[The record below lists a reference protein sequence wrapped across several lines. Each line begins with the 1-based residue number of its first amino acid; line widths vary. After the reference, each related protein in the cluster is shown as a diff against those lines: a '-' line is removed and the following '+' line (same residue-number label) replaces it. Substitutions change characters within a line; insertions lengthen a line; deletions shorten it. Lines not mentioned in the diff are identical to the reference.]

1 MKNITKRSVALLLV
15 AVLGVGSIPAAA
27 VEIDAGEVP
36 MGDAVSV
43 QTVTD
48 WSQISAVINDYWQ
61 DDYFG
66 EITVDPEKNRAEL
79 DGEKISLQKELDVS
93 RAVASDIM
101 DSSDAAE
108 QYFEENTDY
117 TSFTDGGGVVHVRD
131 PYQTQRLLVYADE
144 LTGDYGASEILHWAE
159 YGEFFLQFDSRE
171 ATQAAYE
178 QLTAELGDDN
188 CFTDDVLTTDMLLS
202 EDSTDS
208 DSTQCVSWGTSY
220 MGLDVLKEDVENDR
234 DVTGTV
240 TAAVIDTGID
250 TDHEMFEGRTVTGY
264 NFATKD
270 GTTAENYEDTAKK
283 QKGHGTHVAGIVTD
297 CTPDNVQLLILRVFD
312 KEGEALNSAVE
323 AAIRYA
329 GENGADVVNMSL
341 GSVQNPQK
349 PYSVWDRAL
358 SGLYDENI
366 AVFAAAGNEGEDHD
380 KWGYSMNYPGVL
392 DTTIAISA
400 LSKTGKLASY
410 SSFGDTVEFAAP
422 GSDIM
427 SAARGGGLRSDSGT
441 SMATP
446 HMTGAGAYIKLLHP
460 NCTVEDVRETLQL
473 YAEDLGEV
481 GRDDQYGY
489 GAVHME
495 NYLADSKS
503 GTNFSIPGTVSLKLK
518 YGKMTYTGNERKS
531 PVTVYLG
538 SNGNVMNSRYY
549 TVSYSNNRDIGMA
562 TVTVTGRNGYTG
574 SVTKKFSIIPQPTMI
589 SKLTNS
595 KSRTMK
601 VQWKTVANCR
611 GYQISYAK
619 NASFKNAK
627 KVTVVGSTTKS
638 RTISKLTKGKRY
650 YVRVRTYAKTKDG
663 SIYGRWCA
671 VKSVKITR

>member
-1 MKNITKRSVALLLV
+1 MDHARVTLFAGHYGSGKTNIAVNYALALRREVQRVTIADLDTVNPYFRTKDSERELQAAGVSLICSDYANTNLDMPALPQSLYAILDDTQTSVVVDIGGDDRGAYALGRFAGGILQEHDYEMLLV
-15 AVLGVGSIPAAA
+15 FNPYRPLTRTPAAA

-503 GTNFSIPGTVSLKLK
+503 GTNFSIPGTVSL
-518 YGKMTYTGNERKS
+518 
-531 PVTVYLG
+531 
-538 SNGNVMNSRYY
+538 
-549 TVSYSNNRDIGMA
+549 
-562 TVTVTGRNGYTG
+562 
-574 SVTKKFSIIPQPTMI
+574 
-589 SKLTNS
+589 
-595 KSRTMK
+595 
-601 VQWKTVANCR
+601 
-611 GYQISYAK
+611 
-619 NASFKNAK
+619 
-627 KVTVVGSTTKS
+627 
-638 RTISKLTKGKRY
+638 
-650 YVRVRTYAKTKDG
+650 
-663 SIYGRWCA
+663 
-671 VKSVKITR
+671 